1 MISESL
7 QEQTLSLCRALIG
20 AESLS
25 GAEQNAVARM
35 QEAFTALGY
44 DRVQIDRFGSIIG
57 TIDGNRPGPSI
68 LLDAHIDTV
77 PVDATPAWVHPPF
90 AGEVA
95 DGKLYGRGTSDMK
108 GALAAMTV
116 ACSAFAQRTK
126 RDFAG
131 SIHVAAV
138 VCEELFEGLG
148 ASSVCELVKP
158 DYVIIGEASEMN
170 LKIGQRGR
178 AEVVVETAGVPAH
191 SANPHKG
198 VNAVTSMRKLL
209 DEMDAIVPPHSE
221 KLGDGILV
229 LTDLISSPYPGSSV
243 LPKGCIA
250 TFDRRTLTG
259 ETEES
264 VLAPVR
270 ACIDRLTKED
280 ALFQA
285 KTYIREGSI
294 RCYTGET
301 ITAKRFFPAWE
312 EEDAATY
319 VQASLA
325 ALRTVRPDTALS
337 AYSFCTNGSY
347 YAGEAGIKTLGYG
360 PSLESLAHTTDE
372 YISLDALYE
381 AVDGYQAILT
391 ALTSL

>member
-1 MISESL
+1 MISASL
-7 QEQTLSLCRALIG
+7 QEQTLLLCRALIG
-20 AESLS
+20 ARSLS
-25 GAEQNAVARM
+25 GAEQDAVARM
-35 QEAFTALGY
+35 QEAFAAL
-44 DRVQIDRFGSIIG
+44 DFDHVQIDRYGSIIG
-57 TIDGNRPGPSI
+57 TIAGNRPGPSI

-116 ACSAFAQRTK
+116 ACSAFAQRTN

-131 SIHVAAV
+131 SISVAAV

-148 ASSVCELVKP
+148 ARSVCELVKP

-191 SANPHKG
+191 SANPQKG

-209 DEMDAIVPPHSE
+209 DAMDAIMPPQSN
-221 KLGDGILV
+221 KLGSGILV

-264 VLAPVR
+264 VLLPVR
-270 ACIDRLTKED
+270 ACIDRLARED
-280 ALFQA
+280 ASFQA

-312 EEDAATY
+312 EENSADY
-319 VQASLA
+319 VQQSLA
-325 ALRTVRPDTALS
+325 ALRTVRPETALS
-337 AYSFCTNGSY
+337 AYSFCTNGSF

-372 YISLDALYE
+372 YIELDALYE
-381 AVDGYQAILT
+381 AVEGYQAILS
-391 ALTSL
+391 ALTNL

>member
-1 MISESL
+1 MISDAL
-7 QEQTLSLCRALIG
+7 QQRTLQLCRALIG

-25 GAEQNAVARM
+25 GAEETAVARM
-35 QEAFTALGY
+35 QEAFVQLGY
-44 DRVQIDRFGSIIG
+44 DRVQIDRYGSIIG
-57 TIDGNRPGPSI
+57 TIEGKRPGPSI

-77 PVDATPAWVHPPF
+77 PVDATPAWQHPPF
-90 AGEVA
+90 AGEIA
-95 DGKLYGRGTSDMK
+95 GGKLYGRGTSDMK
-108 GALAAMTV
+108 GALAAMSV
-116 ACSAFAQRTK
+116 ACFAFAERTK

-131 SIHVAAV
+131 SISVAAV

-148 ASSVCELVKP
+148 ARSVCELVKP

-191 SANPHKG
+191 SANPQKG

-209 DEMDAIVPPHSE
+209 DAMDAILPPHSE

-270 ACIDRLTKED
+270 DYIEQLSRAD
-280 ALFQA
+280 ASFQA

-294 RCYTGET
+294 LCYTGET

-312 EEDAATY
+312 EEDSAEY
-319 VQASLA
+319 VQKTLA
-325 ALRTVRPDTALS
+325 ALRPVRPETALS

-372 YISLDALYE
+372 YISLDALFE
-381 AVDGYQAILT
+381 AVEGYQAILG
-391 ALTSL
+391 ALTNL

>member
-1 MISESL
+1 MISQAL
-7 QEQTLSLCRALIG
+7 QERTLLLCRALIG
-20 AESLS
+20 AQSLS
-25 GAEQNAVARM
+25 GAEEAAVARM
-35 QEAFTALGY
+35 EEAFEQLGY
-44 DRVQIDRFGSIIG
+44 DRIQIDRYGSIIG
-57 TIDGNRPGPSI
+57 TIQGNRPGPHI

-77 PVDATPAWVHPPF
+77 PVDATPAWQHPPF
-90 AGEVA
+90 ASEVA

-116 ACSAFAQRTK
+116 AAAAFAEQTN

-131 SIHVAAV
+131 SVSVAAV

-148 ASSVCELVKP
+148 ARTVCELTNP
-158 DYVIIGEASEMN
+158 DFVIIGEASEQN

-178 AEVVVETAGVPAH
+178 AEVVVETAGIPAH
-191 SANPHKG
+191 SANPQKG
-198 VNAVTSMRKLL
+198 VNAVTSMRLLL
-209 DEMDAIVPPHSE
+209 DAMDDILPPHSNT
-221 KLGDGILV
+221 LGDGILV

-243 LPKGCIA
+243 LPKACIA

-270 ACIDRLTKED
+270 ACIERLSQ
-280 ALFQA
+280 ANPAFQA
-285 KTYIREGSI
+285 KTYIRKGSI
-294 RCYTGET
+294 RCYTGES
-301 ITAKRFFPAWE
+301 IAAKRFFPAWE
-312 EEDAATY
+312 EESSADY
-319 VQASLA
+319 VQRALA
-325 ALRTVRPDTALS
+325 ALRSVRSETALS

-381 AVDGYQAILT
+381 SVEGYQAILKALT
-391 ALTSL
+391 AL

>member
-20 AESLS
+20 ATSLS

-35 QEAFTALGY
+35 QEAFAALGY

-95 DGKLYGRGTSDMK
+95 DGKLYGRGASDMK
-108 GALAAMTV
+108 GALAAMSV

-131 SIHVAAV
+131 SISVAAV

-148 ASSVCELVKP
+148 ARSVCELVKP

-209 DEMDAIVPPHSE
+209 DAMDAIVPPHSE

-280 ALFQA
+280 ASFQA
-285 KTYIREGSI
+285 KTYIRESSI

-319 VQASLA
+319 MQVSLA

-372 YISLDALYE
+372 YIALDALYE
-381 AVDGYQAILT
+381 AVEGYQAILT

>member
-1 MISESL
+1 MISASL
-7 QEQTLSLCRALIG
+7 QEQTLLLCRALIG

-35 QEAFTALGY
+35 QEAFAAL
-44 DRVQIDRFGSIIG
+44 DFDHVQIDRYGSIIG
-57 TIDGNRPGPSI
+57 TIAGNRPGPSI

-116 ACSAFAQRTK
+116 ACSAFAQRTNG
-126 RDFAG
+126 DFAG
-131 SIHVAAV
+131 SISVAAV

-148 ASSVCELVKP
+148 ARSICELVKP
-158 DYVIIGEASEMN
+158 DYVIIGEASELN

-178 AEVVVETAGVPAH
+178 AEVVVETSGVPAH
-191 SANPHKG
+191 SANPQKG

-209 DEMDAIVPPHSE
+209 DAMDAIEPPHSD

-270 ACIDRLTKED
+270 ACIERLARED
-280 ALFQA
+280 ASFQA

-312 EEDAATY
+312 EENSADY
-319 VQASLA
+319 VQQSLA
-325 ALRTVRPDTALS
+325 ALRTVRPETALS
-337 AYSFCTNGSY
+337 AYSFCTNGSF

-372 YISLDALYE
+372 YIELDALYE
-381 AVDGYQAILT
+381 AVEGYQAILS
-391 ALTSL
+391 ALTNL

>member
-1 MISESL
+1 MISDVL
-7 QEQTLSLCRALIG
+7 QERTLQLCRVLIG

-25 GAEQNAVARM
+25 GAEETAVARI
-35 QEAFTALGY
+35 QEAFMQLGY
-44 DRVQIDRFGSIIG
+44 DRVQIDRYGSIIG
-57 TIDGNRPGPSI
+57 TIEGKHPGPSI

-77 PVDATPAWVHPPF
+77 PVDATPAWQHPPF
-90 AGEVA
+90 AGEIA
-95 DGKLYGRGTSDMK
+95 EGKLYGRGTSDMK
-108 GALAAMTV
+108 GALAAMSV
-116 ACSAFAQRTK
+116 ACSAFAQRTM

-131 SIHVAAV
+131 SISVAAV

-148 ASSVCELVKP
+148 ARSVCELVKP
-158 DYVIIGEASEMN
+158 DYVVIGEASEMN

-178 AEVVVETAGVPAH
+178 AEGVVETAGVPAH
-191 SANPHKG
+191 SANPQKG

-209 DEMDAIVPPHSE
+209 DAMDAIEPPHNE

-270 ACIDRLTKED
+270 ACIEQLARAD
-280 ALFQA
+280 ASFQA

-312 EEDAATY
+312 EENGADY
-319 VQASLA
+319 VQQSLA
-325 ALRTVRPDTALS
+325 ALRTVRPETALS

-381 AVDGYQAILT
+381 AVKGYQAILG
-391 ALTSL
+391 ALTNL

>member
-1 MISESL
+1 MISDAL
-7 QEQTLSLCRALIG
+7 QERTLRLCRALIG

-25 GAEQNAVARM
+25 GAEETAVDRM
-35 QEAFTALGY
+35 QEAFAALGF
-44 DRVQIDRFGSIIG
+44 DRVQIDRYGSIIG
-57 TIDGNRPGPSI
+57 TIEGKRPGPCI

-95 DGKLYGRGTSDMK
+95 EGKLYGRGTSDMK
-108 GALAAMTV
+108 GALAAMSV
-116 ACSAFAQRTK
+116 ACSAFSQRTK

-131 SIHVAAV
+131 SISVAAV

-148 ASSVCELVKP
+148 ACSVCELVKP
-158 DYVIIGEASEMN
+158 DYVVIGEASEMN

-191 SANPHKG
+191 SANPQKG

-209 DEMDAIVPPHSE
+209 DAMDAIEPPHSE

-243 LPKGCIA
+243 LPKSCIA

-270 ACIDRLTKED
+270 ACIERLTRAD
-280 ALFQA
+280 ASFQA

-312 EEDAATY
+312 EENGADY
-319 VQASLA
+319 VQKSLA
-325 ALRTVRPDTALS
+325 ALRTVRPETALS

-347 YAGEAGIKTLGYG
+347 YAGETGIKTIGYG

-381 AVDGYQAILT
+381 AVEGYQAILG
-391 ALTSL
+391 ALTNL

>member
-1 MISESL
+1 MIAELL
-7 QEQTLSLCRALIG
+7 QERTLQLCRALIG

-25 GAEQNAVARM
+25 GAEQGAVACM
-35 QEAFTALGY
+35 KESFEQLGF
-44 DRVQIDRFGSIIG
+44 DQVQIDRYGSIIG
-57 TIDGNRPGPSI
+57 TIKGNRPGPSI

-77 PVDATPAWVHPPF
+77 PVDATPAWEHPPF
-90 AGEVA
+90 AGDVA
-95 DGKLYGRGTSDMK
+95 DGKLYGRGASDMK
-108 GALAAMTV
+108 GALAAMTI
-116 ACSAFAQRTK
+116 ACSAFAERNN

-131 SIHVAAV
+131 SISVAAV

-148 ASSVCELVKP
+148 ARSVCELVKP

-178 AEVVVETAGVPAH
+178 AEVVVETTGVPAH
-191 SANPHKG
+191 SANPQKG

-209 DEMDAIVPPHSE
+209 DAMDAIVPPHSD

-270 ACIDRLTKED
+270 ACIERLTKED
-280 ALFQA
+280 ASFQA

-312 EEDAATY
+312 EQDDADY

-372 YISLDALYE
+372 YIALDALYE
-381 AVDGYQAILT
+381 AVEGYQAILG

>member
-1 MISESL
+1 MIAELLKERTL
-7 QEQTLSLCRALIG
+7 QLCRALIG

-25 GAEQNAVARM
+25 GAEQGAVACM
-35 QEAFTALGY
+35 KESFEQLGF
-44 DRVQIDRFGSIIG
+44 DQVQIDRYGSIIG
-57 TIDGNRPGPSI
+57 TIKGNRPGPSI

-77 PVDATPAWVHPPF
+77 PVDASPAWVHPPF

-95 DGKLYGRGTSDMK
+95 DGKIYGRGASDMK
-108 GALAAMTV
+108 GALAAMTI
-116 ACSAFAQRTK
+116 ACSAFSDRTN

-131 SIHVAAV
+131 SISVAAV

-148 ASSVCELVKP
+148 ARAVCELVKP

-178 AEVVVETAGVPAH
+178 AEVVVETTGVPAH
-191 SANPHKG
+191 SANPQKG

-209 DEMDAIVPPHSE
+209 DAMDKIQPPHNG

-243 LPKGCIA
+243 LPKGCVA

-270 ACIDRLTKED
+270 ACIERLTKED
-280 ALFQA
+280 ASFQA

-312 EEDAATY
+312 EQDDADY
-319 VQASLA
+319 VQSSLA

-372 YISLDALYE
+372 FIALDALYE
-381 AVDGYQAILT
+381 AVEGYQAILG

>member
-1 MISESL
+1 MIAELL
-7 QEQTLSLCRALIG
+7 QERTLQLCRALIE
-20 AESLS
+20 ARSLS
-25 GAEQNAVARM
+25 GAEQGAVACM
-35 QEAFTALGY
+35 KASFEQLGF
-44 DRVQIDRFGSIIG
+44 DQVQIDRYGSIIG
-57 TIDGNRPGPSI
+57 TINGSRPGPSI

-77 PVDATPAWVHPPF
+77 PVDATPAWEHPPF
-90 AGEVA
+90 AGNVA
-95 DGKLYGRGTSDMK
+95 DGKLYGRGASDMK
-108 GALAAMTV
+108 GALAAMTI
-116 ACSAFAQRTK
+116 ACSAFAERNN

-131 SIHVAAV
+131 SISVAAV

-148 ASSVCELVKP
+148 ARSVCELVKP

-178 AEVVVETAGVPAH
+178 AEVVVETTGVPAH
-191 SANPHKG
+191 SANPQKG

-209 DEMDAIVPPHSE
+209 DAMDAIVPPHSE

-270 ACIDRLTKED
+270 ACIERLTKED
-280 ALFQA
+280 ASFQA

-312 EEDAATY
+312 EQNGAEY

-372 YISLDALYE
+372 YIALDALYE
-381 AVDGYQAILT
+381 AVEGYQAILS
-391 ALTSL
+391 ALTNL

>member
-1 MISESL
+1 MIAELL
-7 QEQTLSLCRALIG
+7 QERTLQLCRALIE
-20 AESLS
+20 ARSLS
-25 GAEQNAVARM
+25 GTEQGAVACM
-35 QEAFTALGY
+35 KESFKQFGFDQVQV
-44 DRVQIDRFGSIIG
+44 DRYGSIIG
-57 TIDGNRPGPSI
+57 TIKGNRPGPSI

-95 DGKLYGRGTSDMK
+95 DGKLYGRGASDMK
-108 GALAAMTV
+108 GALAAMTI
-116 ACSAFAQRTK
+116 ACSAFAERNN

-131 SIHVAAV
+131 SISVAAV

-148 ASSVCELVKP
+148 ARSVCELVKP

-170 LKIGQRGR
+170 LKTGQRGR
-178 AEVVVETAGVPAH
+178 AEVVVETTGVPAH
-191 SANPHKG
+191 SANPQKG

-209 DEMDAIVPPHSE
+209 DAMDAIQPPHSE

-259 ETEES
+259 ETDES

-270 ACIDRLTKED
+270 ACIERLTKED
-280 ALFQA
+280 ASFQA

-312 EEDAATY
+312 EQDDADY
-319 VQASLA
+319 VHASLA
-325 ALRTVRPDTALS
+325 ALRAVRSDTALS

-372 YISLDALYE
+372 YIALEALYE
-381 AVDGYQAILT
+381 AVEGYQAILS
-391 ALTSL
+391 ALTNL

>member
-1 MISESL
+1 MIAELL
-7 QEQTLSLCRALIG
+7 QERTLQLCRTLIG

-25 GAEQNAVARM
+25 GAEQGAVVCM
-35 QEAFTALGY
+35 KESFEQLGF
-44 DRVQIDRFGSIIG
+44 DQVQIDRYGSIIG
-57 TIDGNRPGPSI
+57 TIKGNRPGPSI

-77 PVDATPAWVHPPF
+77 PVDATPAWEHPPF

-95 DGKLYGRGTSDMK
+95 DGKLYGRGASDMK
-108 GALAAMTV
+108 GALSAMTI
-116 ACSAFAQRTK
+116 ACSAFAERNN

-131 SIHVAAV
+131 SISVAAV

-148 ASSVCELVKP
+148 ARSVCELVKP

-178 AEVVVETAGVPAH
+178 AEVVVETTGVPAH
-191 SANPHKG
+191 SANPQKG

-209 DEMDAIVPPHSE
+209 DAMDAIVPPHSD

-270 ACIDRLTKED
+270 ACIERLTKED
-280 ALFQA
+280 ASFQA

-312 EEDAATY
+312 EQDGADY

-325 ALRTVRPDTALS
+325 ALRTVRPDTTLS

-372 YISLDALYE
+372 YIALDALYE
-381 AVDGYQAILT
+381 AVEGYQAILG

>member
-7 QEQTLSLCRALIG
+7 QEQTLSLCRALIE
-20 AESLS
+20 ARSLS
-25 GAEQNAVARM
+25 GAEQGAVACM
-35 QEAFTALGY
+35 KESFEQLGF
-44 DRVQIDRFGSIIG
+44 DQVQIDRYGSIIG
-57 TIDGNRPGPSI
+57 TIKGNRPGSSI

-77 PVDATPAWVHPPF
+77 PVDATPAWEHPPF

-95 DGKLYGRGTSDMK
+95 DGKLYGRGASDMK
-108 GALAAMTV
+108 GALSAMTV
-116 ACSAFAQRTK
+116 ACSAFAERNNC
-126 RDFAG
+126 DFAG
-131 SIHVAAV
+131 SISVAAV

-148 ASSVCELVKP
+148 ARSVCELVKP

-178 AEVVVETAGVPAH
+178 AEVVVETTGVPAH
-191 SANPHKG
+191 SANPQKG

-209 DEMDAIVPPHSE
+209 DAMDAIVPPHSD

-243 LPKGCIA
+243 LPKGCIT
-250 TFDRRTLTG
+250 TFDRRMLTG

-270 ACIDRLTKED
+270 ACIERLTKED
-280 ALFQA
+280 ASFQA

-312 EEDAATY
+312 EQDDADY

-325 ALRTVRPDTALS
+325 ALRTVRPDTTLS

-360 PSLESLAHTTDE
+360 PSQESLAHTTDE
-372 YISLDALYE
+372 YIALDALYE
-381 AVDGYQAILT
+381 AVEGYQAILS
-391 ALTSL
+391 ALTNL

>member
-20 AESLS
+20 EASLS
-25 GAEQNAVARM
+25 GAEETAVARM
-35 QEAFTALGY
+35 QEAFAQLGF

-57 TIDGNRPGPSI
+57 TIDGNRPGPNI

-77 PVDATPAWVHPPF
+77 PVDATPEWVHPPF

-116 ACSAFAQRTK
+116 ACSAFAQRTN
-126 RDFAG
+126 REFAG
-131 SIHVAAV
+131 SISVAAV

-148 ASSVCELVKP
+148 ARSVCELVKP

-191 SANPHKG
+191 SANPQKG

-209 DEMDAIVPPHSE
+209 DAMDAIVPPHSD

-264 VLAPVR
+264 VLTPVR
-270 ACIDRLTKED
+270 ACIERLSKED
-280 ALFQA
+280 ASFQA
-285 KTYIREGSI
+285 NTYIREGSI

-312 EEDAATY
+312 ETDTATY

-372 YISLDALYE
+372 YIALDALFE

>member
-7 QEQTLSLCRALIG
+7 QEQTLQLCRALIG

-25 GAEQNAVARM
+25 GAEQTAVSRM
-35 QEAFTALGY
+35 KEAFEQLGY
-44 DRVQIDRFGSIIG
+44 SRVQIDRYGSIIG
-57 TIDGNRPGPSI
+57 TIEGSRPGPHI

-95 DGKLYGRGTSDMK
+95 QGKLYGRGASDMK
-108 GALAAMTV
+108 GALAAMTI
-116 ACSAFAQRTK
+116 ACSAFAARNNH
-126 RDFAG
+126 DFAG
-131 SIHVAAV
+131 SISVAAV

-148 ASSVCELVKP
+148 ARSVCELVQP

-178 AEVVVETAGVPAH
+178 AEVVVETTGVPAH
-191 SANPHKG
+191 SANPQKG

-209 DEMDAIVPPHSE
+209 DAMDEIQPPHND

-243 LPKGCIA
+243 LPKACIA
-250 TFDRRTLTG
+250 TFDRRTLTN
-259 ETEES
+259 ETEET
-264 VLAPVR
+264 VLAPVL
-270 ACIDRLTKED
+270 ACIEQLTKQN
-280 ALFQA
+280 ASFQA
-285 KTYIREGSI
+285 KAYIREGSI

-312 EEDAATY
+312 EEDSADY
-319 VQASLA
+319 VQKTLS
-325 ALRTVRPDTALS
+325 ALRAVNPETALS

-347 YAGEAGIKTLGYG
+347 YAGEAGIQTLGYG

-372 YISLDALYE
+372 YIELDALYE
-381 AVDGYQAILT
+381 AVEGYQAIIC

>member
-20 AESLS
+20 ATSLS

-35 QEAFTALGY
+35 QEAFVALGF
-44 DRVQIDRFGSIIG
+44 DRVQIDRYGSIIG

-77 PVDATPAWVHPPF
+77 PVDTTPAWVHPPF

-95 DGKLYGRGTSDMK
+95 DGKLYGRGASDMK

-116 ACSAFAQRTK
+116 ASSAFAQRTN

-131 SIHVAAV
+131 SIHIAAV

-148 ASSVCELVKP
+148 ARSVCELVKP

-209 DEMDAIVPPHSE
+209 DGMDAIVPPHSE

-270 ACIDRLTKED
+270 ACIERLTKED
-280 ALFQA
+280 ASFQA

-312 EEDAATY
+312 EEDTAAY

-325 ALRTVRPDTALS
+325 ALRSVRPETALS

-347 YAGEAGIKTLGYG
+347 YSGEAGIKTLGYG

-372 YISLDALYE
+372 YIALDALFE
-381 AVDGYQAILT
+381 AVEGYQAILT